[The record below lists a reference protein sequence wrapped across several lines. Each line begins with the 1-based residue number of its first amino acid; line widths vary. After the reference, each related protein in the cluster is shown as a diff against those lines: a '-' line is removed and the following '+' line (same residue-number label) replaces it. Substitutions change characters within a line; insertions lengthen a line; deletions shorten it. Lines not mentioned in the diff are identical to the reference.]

1 MTKKVDTRLR
11 RHLRRWLGRWPPT
24 TTGLDVIGSIRRTQP
39 EWDGRIY
46 PVVGITDPFAGVL
59 SVPPAAGPR
68 VRARAPLVGRRR
80 LAAELPELVGEP
92 GRLVYTGVFRWC
104 QRPATLSEA
113 GVWVDADDSAVP
125 DWLRPFGHQV
135 LIARD
140 PETGAYLAGVGI
152 KHHDR
157 YGRSWP
163 SVRSHRCVA
172 AAWRVG
178 SSRRP
183 PDACLTRA
191 RSRPTNTRPATSP
204 RRESPR
210 PQASPTMVG
219 GPSGW
224 ADASSVVRGFPPRG
238 QGR

>member
-1 MTKKVDTRLR
+1 MTKEVDTRLR

-68 VRARAPLVGRRR
+68 VRARASLVGRRR

-92 GRLVYTGVFRWC
+92 GRRVYTGVFRWC
-104 QRPATLSEA
+104 QRPATLSQA

-157 YGRSWP
+157 YGRELAVGTES
-163 SVRSHRCVA
+163 SVRGRGLARRLVA
-172 AAWRVG
+172 QAARRVLDEG
-178 SSRRP
+178 AIPTYQHAPGNVAS
-183 PDACLTRA
+183 A
-191 RSRPTNTRPATSP
+191 RVA
-204 RRESPR
+204 E
-210 PQASPTMVG
+210 A
-219 GPSGW
+219 
-224 ADASSVVRGFPPRG
+224 AGFPDHGWRSIG
-238 QGR
+238 LG